1 MGVQA
6 HAGSQ
11 ETVWQ
16 VLAYKHEVYME
27 RGDQGKMMRKDS
39 GKSEKQNALMVHNDF
54 GFPEALGSLEF
65 RYTLKYRMW

>member
-1 MGVQA
+1 
-6 HAGSQ
+6 
-11 ETVWQ
+11 
-16 VLAYKHEVYME
+16 ME